1 MLNGSVLAAWKVE
14 DWIGDDIDW
23 RKCEDYCLL
32 DQGRSGPFETVADLS
47 AQPIDR
53 GVGEEVQR
61 ADWKK
66 LLAFKMEILKRIQRH
81 RQEMKH
87 LTESPRRAS
96 RPDTVQ

>member
-1 MLNGSVLAAWKVE
+1 MKITVYLTRAGLALLRPLLISQRNQSIEALERKYSE
-14 DWIGDDIDW
+14 QIG
-23 RKCEDYCLL
+23 
-32 DQGRSGPFETVADLS
+32 
-47 AQPIDR
+47 
-53 GVGEEVQR
+53 
-61 ADWKK
+61 K